1 MPDTPPNKLSPRH
14 MIALRL
20 IYAGLSIGEAA
31 AAIGLSAHRM
41 QFIARCGPGAE
52 YIRHLQ
58 ALSDNYAAI
67 MVALGITPGDIARAV
82 DGGSYHKRPSR
93 RQRKASYTPRTSLA
107 NDD

>member
-1 MPDTPPNKLSPRH
+1 MLL
-14 MIALRL
+14 IAR
-20 IYAGLSIGEAA
+20 SD
-31 AAIGLSAHRM
+31 IGLT
-41 QFIARCGPGAE
+41 
-52 YIRHLQ
+52 YLRHLQ

-82 DGGSYHKRPSR
+82 DGGRYDRKPSR